1 MRCSEEDR
9 WKTFQRVVLSGNN
22 DFQGAHEMKNAVMN
36 GLRRMATRLDKEVAT
51 RLADGGIF
59 LGLMLV
65 GAAVAAPFAAI
76 PIAITGLAFIFGGTI
91 GRFGASRLPLEPSL
105 PSPAPPSAPP
115 LKLPPSTL
123 SSNAAKAGFNIQAT
137 PKTDVGMATGKA
149 LRRPAAQPQI

>member
-1 MRCSEEDR
+1 VGD
-9 WKTFQRVVLSGNN
+9 FQGAALSGNK

-36 GLRRMATRLDKEVAT
+36 GLRRMARRLDNEVVT

-65 GAAVAAPFAAI
+65 GTAVAAPFAAI
-76 PIAITGLAFIFGGTI
+76 PIAITGLAFIVGGTV
-91 GRFGASRLPLEPSL
+91 GRYGASRLPLKPSL
-105 PSPAPPSAPP
+105 PPPAPPLELA
-115 LKLPPSTL
+115 PSTL
-123 SSNAAKAGFNIQAT
+123 SSNAARTGFNIQAT